1 MKRTTAGDY
10 AEQVRDDVLEAVRAS
25 LADGKTVAYPTV
37 TTLARHLPHEP
48 EDIETAL
55 RTLADVGDIALSCG
69 GNAALRVTWVQP
81 SG

>member
-1 MKRTTAGDY
+1 MKRTASDY
-10 AEQVRDDVLEAVRAS
+10 AEQVRDDVLAAVRAEF
-25 LADGKTVAYPTV
+25 ADGKPVAYPTI
-37 TTLARHLPHEP
+37 TTLARSLPHEP

-69 GNAALRVTWVQP
+69 GNAVLRVTWVQP